1 MCRGLIDY
9 ILHEDCLLLYLLHK
23 VIEVGVLD
31 KVRLVIYRCHEKGLE
46 VLLINPNLK
55 QDPSVWKRL
64 PMASLEAG
72 NSPAIQL
79 ETVDATG
86 NKVKSIAIEADW
98 HQIPSV
104 RGIIRH
110 DVERLKAK
118 VSNCSYVCVKKA
130 LKEVMPDEYEA
141 LKELKDIITDRN
153 LSLSI

>member
-1 MCRGLIDY
+1 
-9 ILHEDCLLLYLLHK
+9 
-23 VIEVGVLD
+23 
-31 KVRLVIYRCHEKGLE
+31 
-46 VLLINPNLK
+46 
-55 QDPSVWKRL
+55 
-64 PMASLEAG
+64 MASLED
-72 NSPAIQL
+72 NSREGIQL
-79 ETVDATG
+79 ESLDPEG

-118 VSNCSYVCVKKA
+118 VSNCSYVCVKEA
-130 LKEVMPDEYEA
+130 LKEVMPEEYEA